1 MVFQPGVPERINN
14 DIDEPLLHLA
24 TDIAGKL
31 GNDSGNAVAAL

>member
-1 MVFQPGVPERINN
+1 MPTASLDGHGY

-24 TDIAGKL
+24 MDIAGKL